1 MGTVFLAASA
11 CFSVCVCVCVCVC
24 GLSGSSPCA
33 ARFCSLVNHARL
45 TRTLSFCLKPQLFDG
60 VFTCL
65 TQAGAKAK
73 KDASWDTWFGPMAI
87 NLRQLMHVN
96 LLYNSS
102 AQPNTAV
109 VAE

>member
-1 MGTVFLAASA
+1 MCRSFL
-11 CFSVCVCVCVCVC
+11 
-24 GLSGSSPCA
+24 LSCESRSTDLHP
-33 ARFCSLVNHARL
+33 
-45 TRTLSFCLKPQLFDG
+45 TFCLKPQLFDG

-87 NLRQLMHVN
+87 NLRQLMHIN

-102 AQPNTAV
+102 AQSNTAV